1 MIIVTSVT
9 LSVVTIS
16 LGIVKLYQ
24 TYALS
29 NYIGTVTDTGIDVYI
44 NDDSYASIPAN
55 GSSNVYYM
63 LTNTNPGTVK
73 YGVAYQTTSGVTVKV
88 YDTSE
93 DPATGTIEENDKKY
107 IKLHLENKNSTN
119 KTIELS
125 TVLGYENG
133 GDLVVLAE

>member
-1 MIIVTSVT
+1 MSKKRMLIVTSVT

-63 LTNTNPGTVK
+63 LTNTI
-73 YGVAYQTTSGVTVKV
+73 Q
-88 YDTSE
+88 
-93 DPATGTIEENDKKY
+93 
-107 IKLHLENKNSTN
+107 
-119 KTIELS
+119 
-125 TVLGYENG
+125 VL
-133 GDLVVLAE
+133 